1 MVGTTATRAG
11 FCGVDVGTSGVRAVI
26 VDSSGQQLGVGT
38 AALPAGRRVG
48 AEHEQSPEDWWMA
61 LVSAV
66 RAAAIGAAGVEV
78 LALAVDATSGT
89 VLVEDSSGRSGGPA
103 LMYDDGRAQEQGERA
118 RAVGSWLW
126 DQLGY
131 RMQGSWALPKAMW
144 LREHDAVG
152 RGDKVVHQADHLL
165 RRLVG
170 HPVPTDTS
178 TALKTGVDLRTASWP
193 VDVLHDLGISTD
205 ILPAVVLP
213 GTDLGTISAHAARLT
228 GLPVTTVVR
237 AGMTDGC
244 AAQIASGALRPGQ
257 WSSALGTTLVLKG
270 ATAGLI
276 RDRSGAVYC
285 HRHPD
290 GGWLPG
296 GASSSGAGILGVLFP
311 DAGPRQLRAL
321 TDQARLESPVPGAT
335 YPLAGHGER
344 FPFVAPD
351 ARGFTSPHASS
362 PAEVFSAV
370 CHGLAYL
377 ERLAYDVLGS
387 LGADVSG
394 TVAFS
399 GGATGNAW
407 WNQLRTD
414 VLGRTTLLPRSTDAA
429 TGMAILAAATPGA
442 LTATADA
449 MVSISH
455 TLTPDLHRGAA
466 LRGGYEDLVASL
478 VDRGWL
484 DADVASSALGRL
496 PTTPPEP
503 MAASTSPER
512 DGGTPAASTRTSRA
526 QDATDNHST
535 EARR

>member
-1 MVGTTATRAG
+1 MSSTTATRAG

-26 VDSSGQQLGVGT
+26 VDGAGCQLGVGS
-38 AALPAGRRVG
+38 AALPAGHRHG
-48 AEHEQSPEDWWMA
+48 NQHEQDPEQWWTA
-61 LVSAV
+61 LV
-66 RAAAIGAAGVEV
+66 AAIRGATSGLTDVDV

-89 VLVEDSSGRSGGPA
+89 VLVEDSDGRARGPA
-103 LMYDDGRAQEQGERA
+103 LMYDDGRATEQGDQA
-118 RAVGSWLW
+118 RAGGGWLW

-131 RMQGSWALPKAMW
+131 RMQNSWALPKAMW
-144 LREHDAVG
+144 LVDVDAVG
-152 RGDKVVHQADHLL
+152 AGDRVVHQADHLV

-193 VDVLHDLGISTD
+193 VDVLTDLGVTPGM
-205 ILPAVVLP
+205 LPEVVVP
-213 GTDLGTISAHAARLT
+213 GTVVGTISAETARLT
-228 GLPVTTVVR
+228 GLPVTAQVR

-270 ATAGLI
+270 ATAGLL

-311 DAGPRQLRAL
+311 DAGPEQLLTL
-321 TDQARLESPVPGAT
+321 TDQARALPPVPGAT
-335 YPLAGHGER
+335 YPLAGQGER

-351 ARGFTSPHASS
+351 ARGFTSPHAST

-394 TVAFS
+394 TVALS
-399 GGATGNAW
+399 GGATRNPW
-407 WNQLRTD
+407 WNQLRAD
-414 VLGRTTLLPRSTDAA
+414 VLGRTTVLPRSTDAA
-429 TGMAILAAATPGA
+429 TGMAILAAAAPGA
-442 LTATADA
+442 LTTTADA
-449 MVSISH
+449 MVAISH
-455 TLTPDLHRGAA
+455 TLTPDSQRGTA
-466 LRGGYEDLVASL
+466 LRGGYHDLITSL

-484 DADVASSALGRL
+484 DPDVATTALAHAPAPLPATATTGLGVPDTASAGQI
-496 PTTPPEP
+496 PS
-503 MAASTSPER
+503 AV
-512 DGGTPAASTRTSRA
+512 
-526 QDATDNHST
+526 T
-535 EARR
+535 EMPR